1 MRTQDNS
8 QANGN
13 DIIIAG
19 IHMDLTDALKA
30 MVQEKV
36 EKLFRHEDRIIRVK
50 VDLEREH
57 GHDSK
62 DNEYVVKG
70 HIMINGPDM
79 NVAVRDKDCHKAI
92 DLMVGKLDRMLR
104 RRHRLKKVKR
114 KNPHDVDIPAS
125 LPKV

>member
-1 MRTQDNS
+1 MRTQDNT

-104 RRHRLKKVKR
+104 RRSRLKKVKR
-114 KNPHDVDIPAS
+114 KNPRDVDIPAS